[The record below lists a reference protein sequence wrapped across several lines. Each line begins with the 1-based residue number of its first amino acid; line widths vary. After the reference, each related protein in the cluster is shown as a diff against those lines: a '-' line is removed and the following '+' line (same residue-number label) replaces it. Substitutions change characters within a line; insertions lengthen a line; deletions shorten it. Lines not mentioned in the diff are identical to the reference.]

1 METSKDDWLARLTKL
16 TDWADS
22 FDVLSSRNARTASG
36 AGGGDKA
43 AAGVAEDLF
52 HADAFYAGADPG
64 NGDVHAHRGNDEGV
78 SNARMAWEDDYCGPS
93 FLS

>member
-16 TDWADS
+16 TNRADS

-36 AGGGDKA
+36 AGGGDEA
-43 AAGVAEDLF
+43 AAAVAEDLF
-52 HADAFYAGADPG
+52 HANAFYAYANPG

-78 SNARMAWEDDYCGPS
+78 SNARMARADDYFGPS